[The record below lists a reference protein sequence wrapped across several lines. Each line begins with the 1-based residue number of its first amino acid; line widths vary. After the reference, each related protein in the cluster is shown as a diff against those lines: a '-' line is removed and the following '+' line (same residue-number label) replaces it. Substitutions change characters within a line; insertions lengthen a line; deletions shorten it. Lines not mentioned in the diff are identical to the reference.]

1 MTQKNWNRLSFFEQL
16 SNVDGEVRRLVEA
29 HNKYI
34 NGISSVDY
42 SNQYLDKVK
51 KLINMTMFDPK
62 NVEKG
67 YRYIE
72 LNDEVDELKRFINN
86 EVTDEYILSYWDEYT
101 KAIS

>member
-1 MTQKNWNRLSFFEQL
+1 
-16 SNVDGEVRRLVEA
+16 
-29 HNKYI
+29 
-34 NGISSVDY
+34 
-42 SNQYLDKVK
+42 
-51 KLINMTMFDPK
+51 MTMFDPK